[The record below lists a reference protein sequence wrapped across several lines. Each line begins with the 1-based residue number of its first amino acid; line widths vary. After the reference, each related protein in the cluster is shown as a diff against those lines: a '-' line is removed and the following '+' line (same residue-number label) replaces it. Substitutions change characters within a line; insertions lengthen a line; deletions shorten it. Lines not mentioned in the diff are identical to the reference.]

1 MPVDNLKI
9 NEALKG
15 IRYCIKNNIPI
26 LLMGNGGSA
35 FSTAH
40 FAQDINKVLGG
51 NAFSLT
57 DNYGLITAI
66 ANDCGYEEIFSFQ
79 IENFALN
86 NSFPVKKIPLII
98 AISYSGLSKNI
109 LNAAK
114 YSRNIGYPVL
124 SFTGN
129 DGGKLVE
136 LSNLNINIPS
146 DNIYAV
152 ESTHSILFHYFID
165 TLNNGDNDN
174 DIVFVDT
181 LENNDSI

>member
-15 IRYCIKNNIPI
+15 IKYCIKNKIPI

-35 FSTAH
+35 FSAAH
-40 FAQDINKVLGG
+40 FAQDINHSLGG
-51 NAFSLT
+51 NAISLT
-57 DNYGLITAI
+57 DNYGLVTAI
-66 ANDCGYEEIFSFQ
+66 ANDYGYKHVFEHQLEAFHY
-79 IENFALN
+79 N
-86 NSFPVKKIPLII
+86 NKSIIPLVI
-98 AISYSGLSKNI
+98 AISYSGQSKNI
-109 LNAAK
+109 LWGVEIARCFK
-114 YSRNIGYPVL
+114 FPVL

-129 DGGKLVE
+129 NGGKLAE

>member
-15 IRYCIKNNIPI
+15 IRYCIENKIPI

-35 FSTAH
+35 FSSAH

-57 DNYGLITAI
+57 DNYGLVTAI
-66 ANDCGYEEIFSFQ
+66 ANDWDYEEIFNVQ

-86 NSFPVKKIPLII
+86 NFSPVKKIPLII
-98 AISYSGLSKNI
+98 AISCSGQSKNI

-114 YSRNIGYPVL
+114 YSRNIKFPVL
-124 SFTGN
+124 SFLGN
-129 DGGKLVE
+129 DGGKLAE

-165 TLNNGDNDN
+165 ALN
-174 DIVFVDT
+174 
-181 LENNDSI
+181 NNDSL